1 MNRQVPLIHLHMGCG
16 ESLNQELRKDR
27 HREVNQHSDGASI
40 VRPATTKKRG
50 MKVRR

>member
-1 MNRQVPLIHLHMGCG
+1 MNKPMLAIQLRMGCG